1 MELYGYLTKRISHDF
16 GSPSAEAK
24 LQVIMFMLVR
34 SESKGNTLPL
44 LVGVQTCTASLEIN
58 LAVLYKIGNRF
69 SSSPR
74 CSIPGHIV
82 KRCSAIP
89 QGHLLN
95 SVYNRF
101 IHNSQKLRTMLIS
114 PN

>member
-44 LVGVQTCTASLEIN
+44 LVGVKTCTTFEIN
-58 LAVLYKIGNRF
+58 LVISQKTKNTSTSR
-69 SSSPR
+69 SSYTIA
-74 CSIPGHIV
+74 CHIP
-82 KRCSAIP
+82 KRCPTLS
-89 QGHLLN
+89 QGHLVN
-95 SVYNRF
+95 YVHSCF
-101 IHNSQKLRTMLIS
+101 IRNSQQVETT
-114 PN
+114 